1 MEAKMKNFKINIWNK
16 LMLFGNICG
25 CHQRADRSFFFKCYQ
40 FPVCARC
47 TGVIIGYL
55 TAIGVYLYKS
65 FDFWVYIVLCAV
77 MFIDW
82 YIQYLKIKASTNI
95 RRLIT
100 GILGGFGIMS
110 LEIGV
115 LRFIILYLKVHL

>member
-1 MEAKMKNFKINIWNK
+1 MEAKTKNFKMNFWNK

-25 CHQRADRSFFFKCYQ
+25 CHQRADRSFFYKGYQ

-47 TGVIIGYL
+47 TGVMIGYL
-55 TAIGVYLYKS
+55 TAIPVYFIKS
-65 FDFWVYIVLCAV
+65 FSFWVYMVLCAI
-77 MFIDW
+77 MFVDW
-82 YIQYLKIKASTNI
+82 CIQHLKIKASTNP

-100 GILGGFGIMS
+100 GILGGFGLMS

-115 LRFIILYLKVHL
+115 LRLIILSLKVHL